1 MARVSASS
9 DRPAT
14 SFAAP
19 ASTINE
25 KAAQLSASRQLNGGS
40 LEDVIRVRGARQ
52 HNLKNVDLTI
62 PRNRLVVFTGVS
74 GSGKSSLAFDT
85 IFAEGQRRYVE
96 SLSAYARQFLGQ
108 VDKPDVDAIEGL
120 SPAISIDQKSTSHNP
135 RSTVGT
141 VTEIQDYLRLLYG
154 RAGEPHCPQCDR
166 SIRPQTIDEM
176 VDQINALPEGTRYQL
191 LAPVVRGKKGTHVKL
206 LGGLVAEGFARV
218 RINGEVRELADNIE
232 LDKNHAHHI
241 EVVVDRLVAREGI
254 LERLTDSLRTALKR
268 GDGLALVEVVPKADQ
283 PLPEGVERERL
294 YSENFACPAHG
305 AVMEELSP
313 RLFSFNSP
321 YGACPDCHGIGHLR
335 KFTPERVV
343 PDPSLPVYAAI
354 APWSDKDN
362 SYYFSMIYSVGE
374 AFGFEIKLPWNQ
386 LTDIQREVL
395 LNGSSEDIAIQ
406 ADSRYSKSQA
416 YMRPFEGIL
425 PILERQL
432 RDASGEAV
440 RQKLEK
446 FLEMVPCATCKGLRL
461 RPEALAVKVGPYG
474 IHELTAVSV
483 GESLLRIEA
492 LMGVG
497 ASEGSDPLITPRQIQ
512 IGDLVL
518 REVRMRLKFLLD
530 VGLDYLSLDRPAM
543 TLSGGEAQRIRL
555 ATQIGA
561 GLTGVLYVLDE
572 PSIGLH
578 QRDNDRLLA
587 TLFKLRDLGNTLI
600 VVEHDEDTI
609 RAADYV
615 VDIGPG
621 AGVHGGHIVAQ
632 GSLENLLTSE
642 ESLTGAYLSG
652 RLAIPTPAERRST
665 GSRRISL
672 VNCKRNNLNG
682 FDIEIPLGRL
692 VCVTGVSGSGKS
704 TLVNELL
711 HPALEHKLG
720 MKVPFPAGLDELKG
734 IKAIDKV
741 IVIDQS
747 PIGRTPRSNP
757 ATYTGAFDPIRQV
770 FAATVEAKARGY
782 QVGQF
787 SFNVKGGRCEACSG
801 QGVNVIEMNFL
812 PDVYVQCDVCKGAR
826 YNRET
831 LQVTYRGHNIAE
843 VLEMTV
849 EQAAEVF
856 SAIPQAADRLRT
868 LVDVGLGYVKLGQP
882 APTLSG
888 GEAQRVKLATEL
900 SKRATGKTLYLIDE
914 PTTGLSFYDVHKLM
928 DVMQRLVDKGNSILV
943 IEHNLDVIRCGDW
956 VIDLGPEGG
965 DKGGEIVVA
974 GTPEEVAEHST
985 SHTGRYLKQVLKQHP
1000 PEMVAV

>member
-1 MARVSASS
+1 MPRALAQSV
-9 DRPAT
+9 
-14 SFAAP
+14 
-19 ASTINE
+19 NE
-25 KAAQLSASRQLNGGS
+25 KAAQQALNALNGGRS

-52 HNLKNVDLTI
+52 HNLKNVDVTI
-62 PRNRLVVFTGVS
+62 PRNKLVVFTGVS

-141 VTEIQDYLRLLYG
+141 VTEIQDYLRLLFG
-154 RAGEPHCPQCDR
+154 RAGEPHCPACDR
-166 SIRPQTIDEM
+166 SIRPQSIDEM
-176 VDQINALPEGTRYQL
+176 VDQILQLPEGTRYQL

-206 LGGLVAEGFARV
+206 LSGLVAEGFARV

-232 LDKNHAHHI
+232 LDKNHAHNI
-241 EVVVDRLVAREGI
+241 EVVVDRLVAREGVQ
-254 LERLTDSLRTALKR
+254 ERLTDSLRTALKR
-268 GDGLALVEVVPKADQ
+268 GEGLALVEVVPKADE
-283 PLPEGVERERL
+283 PLPEGVEKERL
-294 YSENFACPAHG
+294 YSENFACPVHG

-335 KFTPERVV
+335 QFTTERVI
-343 PDPSLPVYAAI
+343 PDPSLPVYAAV
-354 APWSDKDN
+354 APWAEKDN
-362 SYYFSMIYSVGE
+362 AYYFSLLYSVGE
-374 AFGFEIKLPWNQ
+374 AFGFEIKTPWNE
-386 LTDIQREVL
+386 LTPEQHDVL
-395 LNGSSEDIAIQ
+395 LNGSKEPIAIQ
-406 ADSRYSKSQA
+406 ADSRYRKAQT
-416 YMRPFEGIL
+416 YLRPFEGIL

-432 RDASGEAV
+432 RDASGESM

-446 FLEMVPCATCKGLRL
+446 YLELVPCASCHGLRL
-461 RPEALAVKVGPYG
+461 KPEALAVRVGPYR
-474 IHELTAVSV
+474 IHELTSSSV
-483 GESLLRIEA
+483 GESLRRIEA

-497 ASEGSDPLITPRQIQ
+497 ASEGSEPLLNPRQIQ

-518 REVRMRLKFLLD
+518 REIRMRLKFLLD
-530 VGLDYLSLDRPAM
+530 VGLDDLSLDRPAM

-578 QRDNDRLLA
+578 QRDNDRLLN
-587 TLFKLRDLGNTLI
+587 TLTKLRDLGNTLI

-609 RAADYV
+609 RAADHI

-621 AGVHGGHIVAQ
+621 AGVHGGHIVAE
-632 GSLENLLTSE
+632 GSLDTLLSAE
-642 ESLTGAYLSG
+642 DSLTGAYLSG
-652 RLAIPTPAERRST
+652 RRAIPTPAERRNS
-665 GSRRISL
+665 GSRKLTL
-672 VNCKRNNLNG
+672 VGCARNNLSG
-682 FDIEIPLGRL
+682 FDVDFPLGRL

-704 TLVNELL
+704 TMVNELL

-720 MKVPFPAGLDELKG
+720 LKVPFPSGVQELKG
-734 IKAIDKV
+734 ITAIDKV

-831 LQVTYRGHNIAE
+831 LQVKYKGFTIAD

-849 EQAAEVF
+849 EQACEVF

-928 DVMQRLVDKGNSILV
+928 DVIQRLVDKGNSVLV
-943 IEHNLDVIRCGDW
+943 IEHNLDVIRCSDW
-956 VIDLGPEGG
+956 IIDLGPEGG
-965 DKGGEIVVA
+965 DKGGQIVVS
-974 GTPEEVAEHST
+974 GTPEEVADHPT
-985 SHTGRYLKQVLKQHP
+985 SHTGRYLKQVLEQHP
-1000 PEMVAV
+1000 PQAAA

>member
-1 MARVSASS
+1 MPRDKRS
-9 DRPAT
+9 
-14 SFAAP
+14 AP
-19 ASTINE
+19 AVTLSE
-25 KAAQLSASRQLNGGS
+25 KAALQALQGGD
-40 LEDVIRVRGARQ
+40 LDNVIRVRGARQ
-52 HNLKNVDLTI
+52 HNLCNVDLTI
-62 PRNRLVVFTGVS
+62 PRNQLVVFTGVS

-141 VTEIQDYLRLLYG
+141 VTEIQDYLRLLFG
-154 RAGEPHCPQCDR
+154 RAGEPHCPQCER

-176 VDQINALPEGTRYQL
+176 VDQILTLPEGSRYQL

-206 LGGLVAEGFARV
+206 LSGLVAEGFARV
-218 RINGEVRELADNIE
+218 RVNGEVRELADNIE
-232 LDKNHAHHI
+232 LDKNHPHHI

-254 LERLTDSLRTALKR
+254 QERLTDSLRTALKR
-268 GDGLALVEVVPKADQ
+268 GDGLALVDVVPKAGET
-283 PLPEGVERERL
+283 LPEGLDKERL
-294 YSENFACPAHG
+294 YSENFACPVHG

-335 KFTPERVV
+335 KFTEERVV
-343 PDPSLPVYAAI
+343 PDPSLPVYAAV
-354 APWSDKDN
+354 APWAEKDN
-362 SYYFSMIYSVGE
+362 SYYFSLLYSVGE
-374 AFGFEIKLPWNQ
+374 AFGFELKTPWN
-386 LTDIQREVL
+386 L
-395 LNGSSEDIAIQ
+395 LSAEQQHALLHGSQEPITIQ
-406 ADSRYSKSQA
+406 ADSRYRKGQT
-416 YMRPFEGIL
+416 YLRPFEGIL

-432 RDASGEAV
+432 RDASGESI

-446 FLEMVPCATCKGLRL
+446 YLELVPCASCQGLRL
-461 RPEALAVKVGPYG
+461 RPEALAVRVGPYC
-474 IHELTAVSV
+474 IHELTSSSV
-483 GESLLRIEA
+483 GESLRRIEQ

-497 ASEGSDPLITPRQIQ
+497 ESEGVEPLLSPRQIQ
-512 IGDLVL
+512 IGELVL
-518 REVRMRLKFLLD
+518 REIRMRLRFLLD

-587 TLFKLRDLGNTLI
+587 TLLKLRDLGNTLI

-609 RAADYV
+609 RAADHL

-621 AGVHGGHIVAQ
+621 AGVRGGRIVAE
-632 GSLENLLTSE
+632 GSLENLLE
-642 ESLTGAYLSG
+642 AEDSLTGAYLSG
-652 RLAIPTPAERRST
+652 RRAIPTPAERRIA
-665 GSRRISL
+665 GSRRL
-672 VNCKRNNLNG
+672 KLLGCARNNLNG
-682 FDIEIPLGRL
+682 FDVDLPLGRL

-711 HPALEHKLG
+711 HPALEHQLG
-720 MKVPFPAGLDELKG
+720 HKVPFPAGVQELRG

-831 LQVTYRGHNIAE
+831 LQVKYKGFTIAE
-843 VLEMTV
+843 VLQMTV
-849 EQAAEVF
+849 EQAADVF

-868 LVDVGLGYVKLGQP
+868 LVDVGLGYIKLGQP

-900 SKRATGKTLYLIDE
+900 SRRATGKTLYLIDE

-943 IEHNLDVIRCGDW
+943 IEHNLDVIRCSDW
-956 VIDLGPEGG
+956 IIDLGPEGG
-965 DKGGEIVVA
+965 DKGGEIVTC
-974 GTPEEVAEHST
+974 GTPEEVAEHPS
-985 SHTGRYLKQVLKQHP
+985 SNTGRYLKQVLEQHP
-1000 PEMVAV
+1000 PEPVVAA

>member
-1 MARVSASS
+1 MPRVH
-9 DRPAT
+9 T
-14 SFAAP
+14 
-19 ASTINE
+19 
-25 KAAQLSASRQLNGGS
+25 LSGGS
-40 LEDVIRVRGARQ
+40 LEEVIQVRGARQ
-52 HNLKNVDLTI
+52 HNLKDIDITL

-141 VTEIQDYLRLLYG
+141 VTEIHDYLRLLYG
-154 RAGEPHCPQCDR
+154 RAGEPHCPHCQR
-166 SIRPQTIDEM
+166 SIRPQTLDEM
-176 VDQINALPEGTRYQL
+176 VDRILELPEGTRYQL

-206 LGGLVAEGFARV
+206 LSGLVAEGFARV
-218 RINGEVRELADNIE
+218 RVNGEVRELADNIE
-232 LDKNHAHHI
+232 LDKNHPHHI

-254 LERLTDSLRTALKR
+254 QERLTDSLRTALKR
-268 GDGLALVEVVPKADQ
+268 GDGLALVEVVPRSGED
-283 PLPEGVERERL
+283 LPEGIERERL
-294 YSENFACPAHG
+294 YSENFACPEHG

-321 YGACPDCHGIGHLR
+321 YGACPDCHGLGHLR
-335 KFTPERVV
+335 RFTEARVV

-354 APWSDKDN
+354 APWSEKEN
-362 SYYFSMIYSVGE
+362 SYYFSLLYSVGE
-374 AFGFEIKLPWNQ
+374 AFGFELKTPWNQ
-386 LTDIQREVL
+386 LSDEQRRVL
-395 LNGSSEDIAIQ
+395 LHGSGDPIEIR
-406 ADSRYSKSQA
+406 ADSRYRRSQSVR
-416 YMRPFEGIL
+416 RPFEGVL

-432 RDASGEAV
+432 RDASGEAM
-440 RQKLEK
+440 RQRLEK
-446 FLEMVPCATCKGLRL
+446 YLELVPCQSCGGLRL
-461 RPEALAVKVGPYG
+461 RPEALAVRVGPYG
-474 IHELTAVSV
+474 IHELTGASV
-483 GESLLRIEA
+483 GQSLERIEA

-497 ASEGSDPLITPRQIQ
+497 ASEGDPPLLSPRQIR
-512 IGDLVL
+512 IGELVL
-518 REVRMRLKFLLD
+518 REIRMRLRFLLD

-555 ATQIGA
+555 ATQIGS

-587 TLFKLRDLGNTLI
+587 TLVRLRDLGNTLI

-609 RAADYV
+609 RAADHL

-621 AGVHGGHIVAQ
+621 AGIHGGRIVAE
-632 GSLENLLTSE
+632 GSVEDVVAAE
-642 ESLTGAYLSG
+642 DSLTGAYLSG
-652 RLAIPTPAERRST
+652 RRAIPTPA
-665 GSRRISL
+665 SRREGSSRRLRL
-672 VNCKRNNLNG
+672 VNCSRNNLRG
-682 FDIEIPLGRL
+682 IDVEIPLGRL

-711 HPALEHKLG
+711 HPALQHQLG
-720 MKVPFPAGLDELKG
+720 LKVPFPAGVEELRG
-734 IKAIDKV
+734 IRAIDKV
-741 IVIDQS
+741 IEIDQS

-782 QVGQF
+782 PVGQF
-787 SFNVKGGRCEACSG
+787 SFNVKGGRCEACGG

-812 PDVYVQCDVCKGAR
+812 PDVYVQCEVCKGAR

-831 LQVTYRGHNIAE
+831 LQVTYRGHTIAD

-856 SAIPQAADRLRT
+856 AAIPQAADRLRT
-868 LVDVGLGYVKLGQP
+868 LVDVGLGYVRLGQP

-900 SKRATGKTLYLIDE
+900 SRRATGKTLYLIDE

-928 DVMQRLVDKGNSILV
+928 DVIQRLVDKGNSVLV
-943 IEHNLDVIRCGDW
+943 IEHNLDVIRCADW
-956 VIDLGPEGG
+956 IIDLGPEGG
-965 DKGGEIVVA
+965 DRGGAIVA
-974 GTPEEVAEHST
+974 TGTPEELARHPT
-985 SHTGRYLKQVLKQHP
+985 SHTGRYLRRVLEQHP
-1000 PEMVAV
+1000 PQPVAA